1 MIAALLLST
10 SLLLS
15 QPLLSIDENFEQQ
28 SLGAEAQIYA
38 VSQQIKAAE
47 ARTLHEQGKFSA
59 PPAKG
64 MIYPA
69 KAKYYWIQFAV
80 ENHSQEAK
88 SVFIE
93 IRNAHINN
101 IQLFHYAQGQRDIE
115 ASEPTG
121 DHLPFSSR
129 AINHRFFVFQARL
142 EAGEK
147 REFLLS
153 ADKYNESIKIPILL
167 RSESNFQGNTNAETT
182 AIGLYFGVYWVIVAS
197 LAIFCIVSFN
207 LLRASL
213 LVYVIGISLCVVSN
227 TGLGMQFLW
236 GDIPLLNSLSRSLF
250 ASIAL
255 MALLVF
261 CYYYFDMQRSEN
273 SRLSQVHRFVITC
286 FSMLWLLFDLYF
298 YWVAIESPLANY
310 VAIGAIQACIMF
322 LPAYV
327 MGLSLYFVI
336 SRYQHKYLLF
346 LFSNLGVLLATVM
359 LPLEEL
365 GFAKDT
371 FLTEIVLLTSLLF
384 DFSILASIVG
394 LDFYNIRRDNKK
406 LSSSLDRAIL
416 EGAKNFLEGQQI
428 ERRRL
433 ALEIHDGASVRL
445 AAVQMKLSGLDTP
458 RQGLRDELLNEVK
471 IISQDI
477 RNFSHNLSSVVLEE
491 YGFVIALEELILS
504 LEEANGSFLFEFDYD
519 SNKIDSKSIER
530 ELYFVC
536 LELVNNAL
544 KHSSGD
550 IVKIVL
556 SVAPEGYELM
566 VQDNGKGYE
575 ITDQLPVGLGLK
587 GIDWRLKILSGE
599 LEALYLNGF
608 QTHTVRI
615 PRY

>member
-1 MIAALLLST
+1 MSA

-15 QPLLSIDENFEQQ
+15 QPLLSIDETFEQQ
-28 SLGAEAQIYA
+28 SLSAEARVYA
-38 VSQQIKAAE
+38 AGDPISAAE
-47 ARTLHEQGKFSA
+47 ARALHEQDKFSA
-59 PPAKG
+59 PPGKG

-80 ENHSQEAK
+80 ENHSQKAK

-101 IQLFHYAQGQRDIE
+101 IQLFHYFQGEREIE
-115 ASEPTG
+115 ASDPTG
-121 DHLPFSSR
+121 DHLSFSSR

-167 RSESNFQGNTNAETT
+167 RSESNFQANTTAETT
-182 AIGLYFGVYWVIVAS
+182 AIGLYFGVYCVIVAS
-197 LAIFCIVSFN
+197 LIIFCIVSFN

-261 CYYYFDMQRSEN
+261 SYYYFGLQQRPSA
-273 SRLSQVHRFVITC
+273 RLSQFHRIIIVC
-286 FSMLWLLFDLYF
+286 FTMIWLLFDLYF
-298 YWVAIESPLANY
+298 YWVAIESPLAQF
-310 VAIGAIQACIMF
+310 VAIGAVQACIML
-322 LPAYV
+322 LPVYLIA
-327 MGLSLYFVI
+327 LSLYFSI
-336 SRYQHKYLLF
+336 FRYQPKYTLF
-346 LFSNLGVLLATVM
+346 LISNLGVLLATIM

-384 DFSILASIVG
+384 DFSVLASVVG
-394 LDFYNIRRDNKK
+394 LDFYRIRSDNKK

-416 EGAKNFLEGQQI
+416 DGAKNFLEGQQI

-445 AAVQMKLSGLDTP
+445 AAVQMKLSGLDTTS
-458 RQGLRDELLNEVK
+458 QGIRDELLKEVK

-504 LEEANGSFLFEFDYD
+504 LEEANASFLFEFDYD
-519 SNKIDSKSIER
+519 NNKIDSKSIER

-550 IVKIVL
+550 TVKIAL
-556 SVAPEGYELM
+556 SVAPQGYELM

-575 ITDQLPVGLGLK
+575 ITDQKTVGLGLK

-615 PRY
+615 PRC